1 MAGNIFCFHIYFEHS
16 LNNGN
21 TTDGSPFC
29 GEFEMSFIS
38 FFFIHSSNLLIRIII
53 IVEVKKVVGRD
64 IKEIAYKSELIGNR
78 P

>member
-1 MAGNIFCFHIYFEHS
+1 
-16 LNNGN
+16 
-21 TTDGSPFC
+21 
-29 GEFEMSFIS
+29 MSFLS

-53 IVEVKKVVGRD
+53 IVEVKKVEGRD

>member
-29 GEFEMSFIS
+29 GEFEMSFPS
-38 FFFIHSSNLLIRIII
+38 FFIHSSNLLIRIII